1 MSFQEN
7 AGMKRIFAVVSPIV
21 ATSFLIQAM
30 LAQAPATACG
40 TDSRNY
46 TFHTDSDISIPSPAE
61 GMATLVLIADQLDD
75 RPPGHAACV
84 KCASQLTLGM
94 DGQWIAATHGFSHTA
109 ISVPAGDHHF
119 CVSNSP
125 SFVAPDALPAML
137 GLHVEAGKT
146 YFVRGRLAR
155 YYREGFAVLDLTQIN
170 EDEGRYLVSM
180 SKRSLFTRKVTP

>member
-1 MSFQEN
+1 
-7 AGMKRIFAVVSPIV
+7 
-21 ATSFLIQAM
+21 
-30 LAQAPATACG
+30 
-40 TDSRNY
+40 
-46 TFHTDSDISIPSPAE
+46 
-61 GMATLVLIADQLDD
+61 MATLVLIEDQIDD
-75 RPPGHAACV
+75 RPGAGACI

-109 ISVPAGDHHF
+109 ISIPAGDHHF

-125 SFVAPDALPAML
+125 PIVSPDALPAML

-155 YYREGFAVLDLTQIN
+155 WEGFAVLDLTEIN

-180 SKRSLFTRKVTP
+180 SKRSLFTKKVTP

>member
-1 MSFQEN
+1 
-7 AGMKRIFAVVSPIV
+7 MKKIFAILSLIV
-21 ATSFLIQAM
+21 ATSCLVQAT

-46 TFHTDSDISIPSPAE
+46 TFQTDRDISIPSPAQ
-61 GMATLVLIADQLDD
+61 GMATLVLIEDQLED
-75 RPPGHAACV
+75 RPGHTACV

-109 ISVPAGDHHF
+109 ISIPAGDHHF

-125 SFVAPDALPAML
+125 PIVAPDALPAML
-137 GLHVEAGKT
+137 GLHVEAGKA

-155 YYREGFAVLDLTQIN
+155 YYQDRVAVLDLTQIN

-180 SKRSLFTRKVTP
+180 SKRSLFTKKVTP

>member
-1 MSFQEN
+1 
-7 AGMKRIFAVVSPIV
+7 MKKIFAVLSPIV
-21 ATSFLIQAM
+21 ATSFLVQAA
-30 LAQAPATACG
+30 LAQAPAIAACG

-46 TFHTDSDISIPSPAE
+46 TFQTDSDISIPSPAQ
-61 GMATLVLIADQLDD
+61 GMATLVLIEDQIED
-75 RPPGHAACV
+75 RPGAGACI
-84 KCASQLTLGM
+84 KCATQLTLGM

-109 ISVPAGDHHF
+109 ISIPAGDHHF

-125 SFVAPDALPAML
+125 PIVFPDALPAML

-180 SKRSLFTRKVTP
+180 SKRNLFTRKITP